1 MKNSGIE
8 WIGEIPEHWEV
19 RKLKYVCKNLNNR
32 RVPIEATIRGRMS
45 KRVYDYYGSTGIID
59 KVDDYLFDE
68 PTIIIAEDGA
78 NLLLRNI
85 KLIYLADGKYWVN
98 NHAHI
103 LTTING
109 NDRFFIANVLE
120 MLDYTIFISGA
131 AQPKLTKEK
140 LMNVE
145 ILIPPISEQYYISL
159 FVKNQSQKI
168 DTAIE
173 LQQKQIEK
181 LKEYRMSLIDSV
193 VTGKVK
199 VAK

>member
-1 MKNSGIE
+1 
-8 WIGEIPEHWEV
+8 
-19 RKLKYVCKNLNNR
+19 
-32 RVPIEATIRGRMS
+32 
-45 KRVYDYYGSTGIID
+45 
-59 KVDDYLFDE
+59 
-68 PTIIIAEDGA
+68 
-78 NLLLRNI
+78 
-85 KLIYLADGKYWVN
+85 
-98 NHAHI
+98 
-103 LTTING
+103 
-109 NDRFFIANVLE
+109 

>member
-1 MKNSGIE
+1 
-8 WIGEIPEHWEV
+8 
-19 RKLKYVCKNLNNR
+19 
-32 RVPIEATIRGRMS
+32 
-45 KRVYDYYGSTGIID
+45 
-59 KVDDYLFDE
+59 
-68 PTIIIAEDGA
+68 
-78 NLLLRNI
+78 
-85 KLIYLADGKYWVN
+85 
-98 NHAHI
+98 
-103 LTTING
+103 
-109 NDRFFIANVLE
+109 

-145 ILIPPISEQYYISL
+145 IPIPPISEQYYISL

-199 VAK
+199 IMEAKNEYI